1 MHRDFKAQ
9 RDFIINLNF
18 LVMEKTTN
26 KINFA
31 ILADYSKVGTKKESI
46 YKLDI
51 LSGTEKERKAIRRK
65 IRNTRDNIISAFN
78 SANKAEKKVIA
89 NKWTEFAKGVYKD
102 INIIFEANTTDDK
115 AAQISEFVANVK
127 KVLAEK

>member
-1 MHRDFKAQ
+1 
-9 RDFIINLNF
+9 
-18 LVMEKTTN
+18 MEKTNN

-46 YKLDI
+46 YKLEI

-65 IRNTRDNIISAFN
+65 IRNTRDNIINAFN
-78 SANKAEKKVIA
+78 NADKTEKKVLA
-89 NKWTEFAKGVYKD
+89 NKWVEFAKSVYKD

-115 AAQISEFVANVK
+115 AIQIAEFITNVK